1 MTNRPTPRSL
11 TAAACALAPAS
22 LALAALAGGGW
33 PVVGALALL
42 SGGAGLLLRHW
53 LLRDWETRLAEQRAE
68 HLRFDTAIN
77 NISQGLCFFDG
88 DKRLIVC
95 NERYAT
101 MYGLTR
107 ELVQRG
113 TTLAQILEHRC
124 ATGSVPAMA
133 ADEYIAWR
141 ERIAAA
147 NRRCDTVVTL
157 RDGRVFEIHHE
168 PMSDGGWVATHSDI
182 TEHRRVQAEIERIAR
197 SDALTA
203 LPNRLQFR
211 ERLAEALP
219 EAAADAPLAVLSV
232 DLDRFKAVNDTLG
245 HPVGDLLL
253 QAAAQRLRQ
262 CAREADLVARLGGD
276 EFAIVQTGAPQPA
289 AAQALAERL
298 VAAIG
303 VPFELNGHAVQVG
316 ASVGIA
322 VVDAAATAT
331 DDVLKQA
338 DLALYDAKARGRGC
352 WSVYR
357 EVLVE
362 QARERLAWEAAAV
375 RSPAPG

>member
-1 MTNRPTPRSL
+1 MSLRPTPRTL
-11 TAAACALAPAS
+11 TGAACALAP
-22 LALAALAGGGW
+22 LALLLAALAGGGW
-33 PVVGALALL
+33 LLSGALALL
-42 SGGAGLLLRHW
+42 SGGAGLLLRRR
-53 LLRDWETRLAEQRAE
+53 LLRDWEASLAEQRAE
-68 HLRFDTAIN
+68 HVRFDTAIN
-77 NISQGLCFFDG
+77 HISQGLCFFDG

-107 ELVQRG
+107 ELVRRG

-124 ATGSVPAMA
+124 ATGNVPAMPA
-133 ADEYIAWR
+133 EEYILWR

-147 NRRCDTVVTL
+147 NRRSDTVLTL
-157 RDGRVFEIHHE
+157 RDGRVYEIHHE
-168 PMSDGGWVATHSDI
+168 PMDDGGWVATHSDI
-182 TEHRRVQAEIERIAR
+182 TEHRRVQAEIERLAR
-197 SDALTA
+197 SDALTL

-219 EAAADAPLAVLSV
+219 QAAAHAPLAVLSI

-262 CAREADLVARLGGD
+262 CAREGDLVARLGGD
-276 EFAIVQTGAPQPA
+276 EFAIVQAGVAQPA

-298 VAAIG
+298 VAAIAA
-303 VPFELNGHAVQVG
+303 PFELNGHAVLVG

-322 VVDAAATAT
+322 VVDTAT
-331 DDVLKQA
+331 TAADGVLKQA
-338 DLALYDAKARGRGC
+338 DLALYDAKASGRGC
-352 WSVYR
+352 CSVYR
-357 EVLVE
+357 PALAE
-362 QARERLAWEAAAV
+362 QPPAARAGERGV